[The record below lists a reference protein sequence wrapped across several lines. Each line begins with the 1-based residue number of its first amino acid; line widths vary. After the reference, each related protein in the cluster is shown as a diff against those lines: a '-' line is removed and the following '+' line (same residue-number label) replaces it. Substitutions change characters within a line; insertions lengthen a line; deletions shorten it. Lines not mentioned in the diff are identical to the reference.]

1 MPNALRSTRRGGA
14 IEDTVAVRAYGP
26 SAAHRRAADGEA
38 GCAMLDFVRCDDYP
52 AALAR
57 LWAVFGDPSYPLA
70 KYRALGAT
78 SVRLE
83 RFDVSPASIAVDLE
97 RVVPVD
103 RASLPAWCRPLVGA
117 TQTLRHR
124 SEWRR
129 VAPATVDASL
139 EIAPRGLPV
148 RAEGRGTITELDGAH
163 SRMEVRWQVTS
174 PLPALGGRVEQL
186 FADQLRAA
194 LAADHDFTA
203 GYLERHRR

>member
-1 MPNALRSTRRGGA
+1 MIT
-14 IEDTVAVRAYGP
+14 TVVVRAYV
-26 SAAHRRAADGEA
+26 AAVAHRGVAAGEA
-38 GCAMLDFVRCDDYP
+38 GCTMLGFVRCDDFE

-57 LWAVFGDPSYPLA
+57 LWAVFGDPAYPLA
-70 KYRALGAT
+70 KYRALGAS

-83 RFDVSPASIAVDLE
+83 RFDVSPTAIAVELE

-103 RASLPAWCRPLVGA
+103 RARLPVWCRPLVGA
-117 TQTLRHR
+117 RQTLRHR

-129 VAPATVDASL
+129 VAPATVSASL
-139 EIAPRGLPV
+139 EIAPHGLPV
-148 RAEGRGTITELDGAH
+148 RAEGHGTITELDGAH

-174 PLPALGGRVEQL
+174 ALPALGGRVEQL
-186 FADQLRAA
+186 FADQLRDA